1 MANVHY
7 KQLAV
12 SSAHIQQFFFLT
24 SMTHVRDLY
33 KAVVQDPPSW
43 AVSLRPYVLSL
54 ASIASR
60 SHTHGTLAPPPR
72 YGRAYT
78 LFSRLLKEPHMS
90 YFHPYWSHSCYC
102 LRWKRVKISSIL
114 VNFRGQHVV
123 PFPASPVLVPDV
135 VGIVFV
141 LVPKVMMLVHHA
153 IVFFRP
159 S

>member
-1 MANVHY
+1 VHG
-7 KQLAV
+7 QCSLQTTCCIISPHTTV
-12 SSAHIQQFFFLT
+12 IFLNFYDPCK
-24 SMTHVRDLY
+24 RLLY

-54 ASIASR
+54 ASIASS
-60 SHTHGTLAPPPR
+60 SHTHGTLVPPPR

-90 YFHPYWSHSCYC
+90 YFHPCWSHSCCC

-123 PFPASPVLVPDV
+123 P
-135 VGIVFV
+135 I
-141 LVPKVMMLVHHA
+141 
-153 IVFFRP
+153 P
-159 S
+159 SFSCACP